1 MKKTGKR
8 GKQLR
13 KTEGEWEWRKR
24 YRLWDANRKIFL
36 YPENWV
42 EPGLRLPAAFRVTL
56 CEIVAF
62 ICANC
67 GAETK
72 RKPIRRPPHRKG
84 VRVLLTGKNRA
95 GALVAAQTLA
105 RDLGKNLY
113 RVDLGA
119 VVSKYIGE
127 TEKNLRRVF
136 DAAKSSG
143 AVLLFDEADA
153 LFGKHTDVKDDHD
166 RYANIQTNYLLQRIE
181 GYFGLA
187 ILAADNRTEIDNTFF
202 RWFHFVIR
210 VPRRGES
217 AAH

>member
-8 GKQLR
+8 GKQLL

-42 EPGLRLPAAFRVTL
+42 EPELRLPAAFRVT
-56 CEIVAF
+56 
-62 ICANC
+62 CA
-67 GAETK
+67 AETK

-136 DAAKSSG
+136 DAAKRSG

-166 RYANIQTNYLLQRIE
+166 RYANIETNYLLQRIE
-181 GYFGLA
+181 GYAGLA
-187 ILAADNRTEIDNTFF
+187 ILTTGNRTKLNKVFS
-202 RWFHFVIR
+202 RRFHFVIR
-210 VPRRGES
+210 VPPRRKPRRRES
-217 AAH
+217 SAR